1 MDNRKFKIIEYKL
14 KTKTIMG
21 QNPRKNI
28 DRKKRINT
36 KIMKKMFANIN
47 SFTFESSSEEEIN
60 AHLSRVRH
68 YKRMK
73 V

>member
-1 MDNRKFKIIEYKL
+1 
-14 KTKTIMG
+14 
-21 QNPRKNI
+21 
-28 DRKKRINT
+28 
-36 KIMKKMFANIN
+36 MFANIN

-60 AHLSRVRH
+60 AHLNRVRH